1 MFGLVRHDNQGCKN
15 QDKHVD
21 DGASE
26 IIVASLRFLFL
37 LLFVKREYVL
47 RYKASMLTI
56 PVGKG
61 TKTNLNCTSRLGTWV
76 TRSNICV
83 AFVLTQRSAIISTA
97 KRCS

>member
-61 TKTNLNCTSRLGTWV
+61 TKTNLKLHIE
-76 TRSNICV
+76 TRDVGHALQYMCCLCID
-83 AFVLTQRSAIISTA
+83 TA
-97 KRCS
+97 QCNY